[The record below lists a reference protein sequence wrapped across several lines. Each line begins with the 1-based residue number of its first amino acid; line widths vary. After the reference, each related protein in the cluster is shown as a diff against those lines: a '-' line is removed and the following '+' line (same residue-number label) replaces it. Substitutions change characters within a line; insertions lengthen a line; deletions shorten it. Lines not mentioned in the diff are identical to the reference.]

1 MASISGKTDEK
12 VFKLD
17 KWLGLNESP
26 DGDTKLKMGEASVMR
41 NWRVTRDGNL
51 QKRPGAL
58 SMAELGDE
66 PIRGMWSGTV
76 SGTKVLVAAC
86 DSKLWKLYA
95 GDWLALPVSIGTI
108 STTGQVNFFGYG
120 GKLYIL
126 DGTEY
131 RVWDGSSL
139 SAVTGYVPVV
149 VTACPPAG
157 GGITYEQVNKLT
169 AYRKVRFSPDGT
181 STLFQLPE
189 KNLAG
194 IDSVTNLSTG
204 SAMTGWSGNTTNG
217 TVSFTSP
224 PSEGNSYVE
233 VLYHVN
239 GSSNHRSQVVAM
251 KYAETFNG
259 ANDNRLFLYG
269 DGSNQAFYSGLDEDG
284 ESRADYF
291 PDLNVLDVGEANT
304 PITAMVR
311 QYSTLAV
318 FKTNAAY
325 YVQYGTLA
333 LEDGS
338 VTASF
343 YTTPLNRDIGNA
355 APGQVRLVLN
365 SPVTLHGNDAYEW
378 RSTTVQ
384 DERNVKRISDRV
396 AASMSRFS
404 LEDCV
409 CWDDNDEQEYYICY
423 DGKALVWNYAVDAW
437 YYYDGMDV
445 TCMCSHEG
453 KLYYGTSDGNVLEL
467 HESHVS
473 NNGEAILAQWRSGS
487 MSFGR
492 DFMRKSSAQLWVG
505 VKPEGRSS
513 VTVTIF
519 TDRKPDYAEKIIGMT
534 LPSFAN
540 WNFADVSF
548 LTNYRPQMKRLK
560 IKAKKFVYYTL
571 VFENNELDER
581 ATVTAAD
588 IRVRYIG
595 YAK

>member
-1 MASISGKTDEK
+1 MATITGSTDEK
-12 VFKLD
+12 VFKISR
-17 KWLGLNESP
+17 WLGLNESP
-26 DGDTKLKMGEASVMR
+26 DGDTKLKLGEASVMR

-58 SMAELGDE
+58 RMAELGTT
-66 PIRGMWSGTV
+66 PVRGMWSGV
-76 SGTKVLVAAC
+76 VNGTKVLVAAC
-86 DSKLWKLYA
+86 DSRLWKLWD
-95 GDWLALPVSIGTI
+95 GDWLDPPVSIGSI
-108 STTGQVNFFGYG
+108 STAAQVNFFGYD

-131 RVWDGSSL
+131 RVWDGTTL
-139 SAVTGYVPVV
+139 SAVTGYIPTV

-157 GGITYEQVNKLT
+157 GGITYEQVNKLS

-181 STLFQLPE
+181 STVFQLPE

-217 TVSFTSP
+217 TVTFSP
-224 PSEGNSYVE
+224 APAEGNSTVE
-233 VLYHVN
+233 VRYHV
-239 GSSNHRSQVVAM
+239 SSSFRSQVTGM
-251 KYAETFNG
+251 RYAETFNG

-284 ESRADYF
+284 KSRADYF

-325 YVQYGTLA
+325 FVQYGTLA

-396 AASMSRFS
+396 AASLASFTLS
-404 LEDCV
+404 DCI
-409 CWDDNDEQEYYICY
+409 CWDDNDAQEYYICHH
-423 DGKALVWNYAVDAW
+423 GAALVWNYAVDAW

-445 TCMCSHEG
+445 QCMCSHG
-453 KLYYGTSDGNVLEL
+453 GSLYYGTENGLVMEMN
-467 HESHVS
+467 ESHVL
-473 NNGEAILAQWRSGS
+473 NDDAAISAVWRSGS
-487 MSFGR
+487 MSFDR
-492 DFMRKSSAQLWVG
+492 DFMRKSSAVLWVG

-513 VTVTIF
+513 VTVTIL
-519 TDRKPDYAEKIIGMT
+519 TDRKPDYTEKILSGS
-534 LPSFAN
+534 LASFQHA
-540 WNFADVSF
+540 NFAHWSF
-548 LTNYRPQMKRLK
+548 LTNYRPQMHRLK

-571 VFENNELDER
+571 IFENDSLDET
-581 ATVTAAD
+581 ATITAAD

>member
-1 MASISGKTDEK
+1 MATISGSSDEK
-12 VFKLD
+12 VFKID

-26 DGDTKLKMGEASVMR
+26 DGDTKLKLGEATVMK

-58 SMAELGDE
+58 SVAELGDE
-66 PIRGMWSGTV
+66 PVKGLWSGTV
-76 SGTKVLVAAC
+76 DGTDYLVAAC

-108 STTGQVNFFGYG
+108 STTGQVNMFGYDG
-120 GKLYIL
+120 NLYIL
-126 DGTEY
+126 DGAEY
-131 RVWDGSSL
+131 RVWNGTTL
-139 SAVTGYVPVV
+139 STVSGYIPVV
-149 VTACPPAG
+149 ATAVPPAG
-157 GGITYEQVNKLT
+157 GGITYEQINKLS

-189 KNLAG
+189 KNLG
-194 IDSVTNLSTG
+194 DIDSVTNLSTG
-204 SAMTGWSGNTTNG
+204 SAMTGWTKNNTNG

-224 PSEGNSYVE
+224 PSAGNSYME
-233 VLYHVN
+233 VQYHM
-239 GSSNHRSQVVAM
+239 SSDYRSQVVAM
-251 KYAETFNG
+251 KYAETYNG

-269 DGSNQAFYSGLDEDG
+269 DGSNKAFYSGLDESG
-284 ESRADYF
+284 KSRADYF

-325 YVQYGTLA
+325 FVQYGTLA

-338 VTASF
+338 VAAAF

-365 SPVTLHGNDAYEW
+365 NPVTLHGNDAYEW

-396 AASMSRFS
+396 AATLASYDLPSCF
-404 LEDCV
+404 
-409 CWDDNDEQEYYICY
+409 CWDDNDGQEFYICY
-423 DGKALVWNYAVDAW
+423 NGSALVWNYAVDAW
-437 YYYDGMDV
+437 YFYDSLPV
-445 TCMCSHEG
+445 VCMCSHKG
-453 KLYYGTSDGNVLEL
+453 KVYYGTPDGNVMEL
-467 HESHVS
+467 DESHAS
-473 NNGEAILAQWRSGS
+473 NNGEAIEAKWVSGS
-487 MSFGR
+487 MAFGKE
-492 DFMRKSSAQLWVG
+492 FMRKSSAVLWVG
-505 VKPEGRSS
+505 LKPEGRSS
-513 VTVTIF
+513 VTVTIR
-519 TDRKPDYAEKIIGMT
+519 TDRKAEYSEKIIASSLGT
-534 LPSFAN
+534 FAHA
-540 WNFADVSF
+540 NFGAWSF
-548 LTNYRPQMKRLK
+548 LTNYRPKLYRLK
-560 IKAKKFVYYTL
+560 LKAKKFVYYAL
-571 VFENNELDER
+571 VFENDSLDET

-588 IRVRYIG
+588 IRVRFIG